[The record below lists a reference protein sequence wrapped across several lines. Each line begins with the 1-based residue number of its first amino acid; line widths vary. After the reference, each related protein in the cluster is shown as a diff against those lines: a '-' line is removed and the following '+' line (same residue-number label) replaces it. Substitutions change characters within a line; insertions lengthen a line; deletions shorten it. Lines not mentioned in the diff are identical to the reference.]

1 MGGSFATSDAERN
14 PDLRPVRAPQR
25 FEEVWDEARNLASDL
40 PGWRI
45 VEEDPVRKI
54 IVCERSG
61 NFLAPASRVTFTFES
76 PAGMPSTTVS
86 ARSESSGGIPGL
98 ARDRARVLEFMRP
111 LHRRV
116 R

>member
-1 MGGSFATSDAERN
+1 MGGSFATNDAERN

-25 FEEVWDEARNLASDL
+25 FEEVWDEARSLASDL

-45 VEEDPVRKI
+45 VSEDLAAKVL
-54 IVCERSG
+54 VCERSG
-61 NFLAPASRVTFTFES
+61 SFLAPASKVTLQFES
-76 PAGMPSTTVS
+76 PAGMPSTTVH
-86 ARSESSGGIPGL
+86 ARSETSGGLPGL
-98 ARDRARVLEFMRP
+98 GRDRARVLEFMRP